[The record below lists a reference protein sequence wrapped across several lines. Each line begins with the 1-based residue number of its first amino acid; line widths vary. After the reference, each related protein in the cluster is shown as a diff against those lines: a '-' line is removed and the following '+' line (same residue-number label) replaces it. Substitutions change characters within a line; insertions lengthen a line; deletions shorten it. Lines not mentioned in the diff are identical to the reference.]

1 MSLATQT
8 GLLPDDSFA
17 SETALSNDRIVQ
29 MSQPRVLF
37 FAGDDITPGEKY
49 TSPEWKGFGGI
60 FLGHVRTLK
69 QTVNKG
75 MLYRCKFTQLTTKYI
90 DEPRDMLAPG
100 DRGNWVG
107 EFTKTQFNPLTQQ
120 NESVTVKGFQQMQ
133 MTQESDRHA
142 RTLDRMITA
151 THTVYKQ
158 RYPDEDVREALKVN
172 PPNGTRGVVEIT
184 ALRNASL
191 QEVMDAQLFFFP
203 KWKEIQ
209 KGDERLPE
217 TIRELENHINRRVEA
232 ISSEITDPTLRST
245 YRMIGVDML
254 KSCTEFRVGGMDYLK
269 NLEDAAN
276 EAKFSGRPYS
286 YPVKGT
292 LFGEMLEIKRKDD
305 LVSGDSSAVD
315 RLARTM
321 EANTGNDRELRLR
334 EIELKE
340 RELALRE
347 RELGMTPKVEPF
359 VPTGEYTTPTP
370 ETVSF
375 VQPPIVSTTVAEP
388 VEMTRYPDGDEVEV
402 PVATSG
408 YAQTGNIPEITATL
422 TTTEGVSQTFTI
434 PASPMEAP
442 TTYRCGRTK
451 KDGEICNTFVASEG
465 EPCRHHA
472 N

>member
-17 SETALSNDRIVQ
+17 SETAVSNDRIAQ

-37 FAGDDITPGEKY
+37 FAGDDILPNEKQFN
-49 TSPEWKGFGGI
+49 PEWKGFGGI
-60 FLGHVRTLK
+60 FMPHIRTLK

-90 DEPRDMLAPG
+90 DEPKAMLLPN
-100 DRGNWVG
+100 DRQNWVG
-107 EFTKTQFNPLTQQ
+107 EFTKTQYNPLTQQ
-120 NESVTVKGFQQMQ
+120 NENITVKGFQQMQ
-133 MTQESDRHA
+133 MTHEENPHD
-142 RTLDRMITA
+142 RTLDRMLTS

-158 RYPDEDVREALKVN
+158 RYPDEDIREALKVN
-172 PPNGTRGVVEIT
+172 PPNGTRGVVEIS

-217 TIRELENHINRRVEA
+217 TIRELENHINRRIEA
-232 ISSEITDPTLRST
+232 ISQEISDPTMKNT
-245 YRMIGVDML
+245 YRMIGSDML
-254 KSCTEFRVGGMDYLK
+254 RSCTEFRIGGMDYLK

-276 EAKFSGRPYS
+276 EAKYAGRPYS

-292 LFGEMLEIKRKDD
+292 LFGEMLEVKRKDD
-305 LVSGDSSAVD
+305 LVAGDSSAVD

-321 EANTGNDRELRLR
+321 EANSGGDRELRLR
-334 EIELKE
+334 EIQLKE

-347 RELGMTPKVEPF
+347 RELGITQPAQTVAVAPPVVTETVATPLTDDMIVKDGDTWT
-359 VPTGEYTTPTP
+359 VPVGEYTVP
-370 ETVSF
+370 EGGLDV
-375 VQPPIVSTTVAEP
+375 PPNV
-388 VEMTRYPDGDEVEV
+388 
-402 PVATSG
+402 
-408 YAQTGNIPEITATL
+408 TL
-422 TTTEGVSQTFTI
+422 QG
-434 PASPMEAP
+434 AEAP

-451 KDGEICNTFVASEG
+451 KDGEICATFVTSEG
-465 EPCRHHA
+465 EACRHHVEA
-472 N
+472 

>member
-8 GLLPDDSFA
+8 GLLPDDRFA
-17 SETALSNDRIVQ
+17 SETAVSNDRIAQ

-37 FAGDDITPGEKY
+37 FAGDDIQPNEKHFN
-49 TSPEWKGFGGI
+49 PEWKGFGGI
-60 FLGHVRTLK
+60 FMPHIRTLK

-75 MLYRCKFTQLTTKYI
+75 MIYRCKFTQLTVKYI
-90 DEPRDMLAPG
+90 DEPKAMLLPN
-100 DRGNWVG
+100 DRQNWVG
-107 EFTKTQFNPLTQQ
+107 EFTKTQYDPATGQ
-120 NESVTVKGFQQMQ
+120 NVNISVKGFQQMQ
-133 MTQESDRHA
+133 MTQEENPHD
-142 RTLDRMITA
+142 RTLDRMMTS

-209 KGDERLPE
+209 KGDEKLPE
-217 TIRELENHINRRVEA
+217 TIRELENHINKRIEA
-232 ISSEITDPTLRST
+232 ISQEIFDPTMKNT
-245 YRMIGVDML
+245 YRMIGNDML
-254 KSCTEFRVGGMDYLK
+254 KSCTEFRIGGMDYLK

-321 EANTGNDRELRLR
+321 EANTGGDRELRLR

-340 RELALRE
+340 RELRLRE
-347 RELGMTPKVEPF
+347 MELGITQPAQTVAVAPP
-359 VPTGEYTTPTP
+359 VVT
-370 ETVSF
+370 ETVSN
-375 VQPPIVSTTVAEP
+375 QTAIGAGIGEA
-388 VEMTRYPDGDEVEV
+388 TRYPDGDEVEV
-402 PVATSG
+402 TTDAAVF
-408 YAQTGNIPEITATL
+408 TAEML
-422 TTTEGVSQTFTI
+422 EQSTFTDK
-434 PASPMEAP
+434 AP

-465 EPCRHHA
+465 EACRHHQ
-472 N
+472 

>member
-8 GLLPDDSFA
+8 GLLPDDRFA
-17 SETALSNDRIVQ
+17 SETAVSNDRIAQ

-37 FAGDDITPGEKY
+37 FAGDDILPNEKHFN
-49 TSPEWKGFGGI
+49 PEWKGFGGI
-60 FLGHVRTLK
+60 FMPHIRTLK

-75 MLYRCKFTQLTTKYI
+75 MLYRCKFTQLTVKYI
-90 DEPRDMLAPG
+90 DEPKAMLLPN
-100 DRGNWVG
+100 DRQNWVG
-107 EFTKTQFNPLTQQ
+107 EFTKTQYNPITGQ
-120 NESVTVKGFQQMQ
+120 NENVTVKGFQQMQ
-133 MTQESDRHA
+133 MTHEENPHD
-142 RTLDRMITA
+142 RTLDRMMTS

-209 KGDERLPE
+209 KGDERLPD
-217 TIRELENHINRRVEA
+217 TIRELENHINKRIEA
-232 ISSEITDPTLRST
+232 ISQELFDPTMKNT
-245 YRMIGVDML
+245 YRMIGNDML

-315 RLARTM
+315 RLARVM
-321 EANTGNDRELRLR
+321 ESNMGGQNLEAQR
-334 EIELKE
+334 IELELLKE
-340 RELALRE
+340 KNRAAELALE
-347 RELGMTPKVEPF
+347 TAKIPTVSAPF
-359 VPTGEYTTPTP
+359 VQ
-370 ETVSF
+370 TVGSP
-375 VQPPIVSTTVAEP
+375 VVESVTTVTSNLPPLTVQMAS
-388 VEMTRYPDGDEVEV
+388 DE
-402 PVATSG
+402 
-408 YAQTGNIPEITATL
+408 Q
-422 TTTEGVSQTFTI
+422 
-434 PASPMEAP
+434 EAP

-451 KDGEICNTFVASEG
+451 KDGEICATFVTSEG
-465 EPCRHHA
+465 EACRHHVEA
-472 N
+472 

>member
-1 MSLATQT
+1 
-8 GLLPDDSFA
+8 
-17 SETALSNDRIVQ
+17 
-29 MSQPRVLF
+29 
-37 FAGDDITPGEKY
+37 
-49 TSPEWKGFGGI
+49 
-60 FLGHVRTLK
+60 
-69 QTVNKG
+69 
-75 MLYRCKFTQLTTKYI
+75 
-90 DEPRDMLAPG
+90 
-100 DRGNWVG
+100 
-107 EFTKTQFNPLTQQ
+107 
-120 NESVTVKGFQQMQ
+120 
-133 MTQESDRHA
+133 
-142 RTLDRMITA
+142 
-151 THTVYKQ
+151 
-158 RYPDEDVREALKVN
+158 
-172 PPNGTRGVVEIT
+172 
-184 ALRNASL
+184 
-191 QEVMDAQLFFFP
+191 MDAQLFFFP

-217 TIRELENHINRRVEA
+217 TIRELENHINRRIEA

-286 YPVKGT
+286 YPIKGT

-347 RELGMTPKVEPF
+347 RELGITQPAQTVAVAPP
-359 VPTGEYTTPTP
+359 VVT
-370 ETVSF
+370 ETV
-375 VQPPIVSTTVAEP
+375 VTAPTVDVVSVNGHAL
-388 VEMTRYPDGDEVEV
+388 TRYPDGDELE
-402 PVATSG
+402 PVAASVAYTEPSDG
-408 YAQTGNIPEITATL
+408 IGVIPEIPMPTEATE
-422 TTTEGVSQTFTI
+422 TV
-434 PASPMEAP
+434 A
-442 TTYRCGRTK
+442 TTYRCGRIK